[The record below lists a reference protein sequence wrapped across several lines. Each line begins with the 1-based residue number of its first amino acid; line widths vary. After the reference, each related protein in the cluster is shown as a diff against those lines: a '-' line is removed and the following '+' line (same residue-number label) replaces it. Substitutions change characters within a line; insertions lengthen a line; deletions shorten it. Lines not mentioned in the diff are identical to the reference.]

1 MARGKKKEAVLSPA
15 ERLQAALVPESEQPY
30 QAPKNWCWTRVGELT
45 IFYKGV
51 SYKKQDAHPEKNSQD
66 YLILRGGNVLEGTIV
81 LETNDN
87 VYVNHN
93 LVRNEQLL
101 QQYDI
106 IIVSSTGSS
115 KVIGRAGIS
124 NKDYTDVAFGAFLIL
139 VRPNNKVVKPFIAYY
154 FQSNLYRNRIR
165 DLASGVNINN
175 IKVSYITESPI
186 PFPPLPEQ
194 QRIVDRIESLF
205 AKLDEAKQKA
215 QDALDSFETRKAAI
229 LHKAFTGELT
239 AQWRKEHGVGM
250 EGWKNSTVGQVCRY
264 VKVGIVIK
272 PSQYYTDKE
281 EGTPAFRSANVREN
295 HIDDF
300 EWVYLNRAGM
310 ENNSRSVVH
319 TGDVLVVRSGNP
331 GTACVVSEKF
341 DGYNAIDILIAVP
354 DHSQISSEYLC
365 NYTNSPFGK
374 TLIFENKRGMA
385 LAHFNVKDYSE
396 LPIRV
401 PQLNEQTEI
410 VRILD
415 NLLTKEQQAKE
426 AAEKVL
432 KQIDLT
438 KKAILAR
445 AFRGEL
451 GTNDPSEESAVELL
465 KTCYNG

>member
-1 MARGKKKEAVLSPA
+1 MARGKKKEAALSPE
-15 ERLQAALVPESEQPY
+15 ERLQAALVPENEQPY
-30 QAPKNWCWTRVGELT
+30 KVPGNWCWVSLKTIDQYRSSSVDPSKYPSTLFELYSVPSSANDYPEIVKGDEIGSTKQSVEKGDILLCKINPRINRVW
-45 IFYKGV
+45 KV
-51 SYKKQDAHPEKNSQD
+51 S
-66 YLILRGGNVLEGTIV
+66 
-81 LETNDN
+81 
-87 VYVNHN
+87 
-93 LVRNEQLL
+93 
-101 QQYDI
+101 QY
-106 IIVSSTGSS
+106 TE
-115 KVIGRAGIS
+115 
-124 NKDYTDVAFGAFLIL
+124 NTL
-139 VRPNNKVVKPFIAYY
+139 
-154 FQSNLYRNRIR
+154 
-165 DLASGVNINN
+165 LASSEWIVIRNSKIDSNYLMYCFRAPYFREYMLSNVSGVGGSLMRAQP
-175 IKVSYITESPI
+175 KYVKTYPV
-186 PFPPLPEQ
+186 PLPPLPEQ

-250 EGWKNSTVGQVCRY
+250 ESWENSTVGRVCHD

-281 EGTPAFRSANVREN
+281 KGTPAFRSANVREN

-300 EWVYLNRAGM
+300 DWVYLNHNGM
-310 ENNSRSVVH
+310 ENNSRSIVH

-341 DGYNAIDILIAVP
+341 DGYNTIDILIAVP
-354 DHSQISSEYLC
+354 NHSQISSEFLC
-365 NYTNSPFGK
+365 AYTNSPFGK
-374 TLIFENKRGMA
+374 KLVFENKRGMA
-385 LAHFNVKDYSE
+385 LAHFNVKGYSE

-401 PQLNEQTEI
+401 PQLAEQTQI

-415 NLLTKEQQAKE
+415 NLLAKEQQAKE

-432 KQIDLT
+432 EQIELT

-451 GTNDPSEESAVELL
+451 GTNDPGEESAVELL
-465 KTCYNG
+465 KETLQ